1 MPLSKWAASEFRSH
15 VYYQSCVAVGK
26 GLNLS
31 VPLFPGIGEKGKRG
45 HCTRGFKA
53 AEGAMSKATAAGQRE
68 AL

>member
-1 MPLSKWAASEFRSH
+1 M
-15 VYYQSCVAVGK
+15 GK

-53 AEGAMSKATAAGQRE
+53 AEGAVSKATAAGQRE